1 MQFNPNINPN
11 APTRTGE
18 PSNPIKGIRS
28 SLIFGRSIPGS
39 DRTVTDYDVRAFLD
53 TYVVPRFPQ
62 GFTYTESRGCWKGG
76 QEESFSVS
84 VVYVDHDK
92 ARKDVGV
99 KLEEIRAEYIRLFG
113 QDSVLRLDTPTWF
126 SFA

>member
-11 APTRTGE
+11 APTRTGQ
-18 PSNPIKGIRS
+18 PRNPIKGIESR
-28 SLIFGRSIPGS
+28 LVFGRDIPNGE
-39 DRTVTDYDVRAFLD
+39 TVTDYAVRAFLD
-53 TYVVPRFPQ
+53 SYVAPRFPQ

-113 QDSVLRLDTPTWF
+113 QDSVLRLDSPVWY

>member
-1 MQFNPNINPN
+1 MQYNPNTFHN

-28 SLIFGRSIPGS
+28 CLIFGRSIPGS

-76 QEESFSVS
+76 QEDSFSVAI
-84 VVYVDHDK
+84 VYVDHAK

-99 KLEEIRAEYIRLFG
+99 KLEELRAEYIRLYR
-113 QDSVLRLDTPTWF
+113 QDAVLRLDSPVWY